1 MDFLNTD
8 NQLNILLA
16 LAALKVINEYLDR
29 WGIINRIS
37 PFFIRLTAINRSLT
51 EELDNI
57 EAAFKDRELSLTEVK
72 AAISRIDSIR
82 DLLTQKKDEV
92 KGDA

>member
-16 LAALKVINEYLDR
+16 LAALKVVNEYLDR

-37 PFFIRLTAINRSLT
+37 PFFIRLAAINRSLT
-51 EELDNI
+51 DELDSI
-57 EAAFKDRELSLTEVK
+57 EAAFKDRELSLAEVK
-72 AAISRIDSIR
+72 SAISRVESIR
-82 DLLTQKKDEV
+82 DLLAQKKDEV